1 MENEMKNYE
10 NLILEL
16 TNLEIQTN
24 GKLND
29 IQRVQ
34 LDLYKKIY
42 LLLKRINNGKE
53 KAQEVK
59 DHIDKSKFDGM
70 TKSILLMAI
79 NEIVHSLN
87 GKENTH

>member
-1 MENEMKNYE
+1 MEEEIKKYE
-10 NLILEL
+10 KLILEL
-16 TNLEIQTN
+16 TNLDIQTN

-70 TKSILLMAI
+70 TKTILILAI
-79 NEIVHSLN
+79 NKIQGALQGSD
-87 GKENTH
+87 KE

>member
-1 MENEMKNYE
+1 MEDIEYYQKR
-10 NLILEL
+10 IIEL
-16 TNLEIQTN
+16 TDLEIQTN

-87 GKENTH
+87 GKENAH

>member
-1 MENEMKNYE
+1 MEDMEYYQKR
-10 NLILEL
+10 IIEL
-16 TNLEIQTN
+16 TDLEIQTN

-87 GKENTH
+87 GKENAH

>member
-16 TNLEIQTN
+16 TKLEIQTN

>member
-1 MENEMKNYE
+1 MEDIEYYQKR
-10 NLILEL
+10 IIEL

>member
-24 GKLND
+24 GRLND

-59 DHIDKSKFDGM
+59 DHIDKSQFDGM
-70 TKSILLMAI
+70 TKSILIMAI
-79 NEIVHSLN
+79 NEIIYSLN
-87 GKENTH
+87 GKENSD

>member
-16 TNLEIQTN
+16 TNLDIQTN

-59 DHIDKSKFDGM
+59 EHIDNSKFDGM
-70 TKSILLMAI
+70 TKSILIMAI
-79 NEIVHSLN
+79 NEIMYSLN
-87 GKENTH
+87 GKEKTD

>member
-24 GKLND
+24 GRLND

>member
-16 TNLEIQTN
+16 TDLEIQTN

-42 LLLKRINNGKE
+42 LLLKRINNGQK

-59 DHIDKSKFDGM
+59 DYIDKSQFDGM
-70 TKSILLMAI
+70 TKSILIMAI
-79 NEIVHSLN
+79 NEIMYSLN

>member
-87 GKENTH
+87 GKENSD

>member
-1 MENEMKNYE
+1 MEDMEYYQKR
-10 NLILEL
+10 IIEL
-16 TNLEIQTN
+16 TDLEIQTN

-87 GKENTH
+87 GKENNH

>member
-1 MENEMKNYE
+1 MEDIEYYQKR
-10 NLILEL
+10 IIEL
-16 TNLEIQTN
+16 TDLEIQTN

-70 TKSILLMAI
+70 TKSVLLMAI

-87 GKENTH
+87 GKENAH

>member
-1 MENEMKNYE
+1 MNKEIMINQQD
-10 NLILEL
+10 LIDW
-16 TNLEIQTN
+16 IDRSPS
-24 GKLND
+24 ND
-29 IQRVQ
+29 D
-34 LDLYKKIY
+34 LDL
-42 LLLKRINNGKE
+42 INYIVNRLDNFYTLEERNKNALN

-79 NEIVHSLN
+79 NEIIYSLN

>member
-1 MENEMKNYE
+1 MEDIEYYQKR
-10 NLILEL
+10 IIEL
-16 TNLEIQTN
+16 TDLEIQTN

>member
-1 MENEMKNYE
+1 MEDIEYYQKR
-10 NLILEL
+10 IVEL
-16 TNLEIQTN
+16 TDLEIQTN

-87 GKENTH
+87 GKENTD

>member
-24 GKLND
+24 GRLND

-70 TKSILLMAI
+70 TKSILVMAI
-79 NEIVHSLN
+79 NEIIFSLN
-87 GKENTH
+87 GKENTD

>member
-1 MENEMKNYE
+1 MEDMEYYQKR
-10 NLILEL
+10 IIEL
-16 TNLEIQTN
+16 TDLEIQTN

>member
-1 MENEMKNYE
+1 MEDIEYYQKR
-10 NLILEL
+10 IIEL
-16 TNLEIQTN
+16 TDLEIQTN

-59 DHIDKSKFDGM
+59 DHIDKSKFDGI

>member
-16 TNLEIQTN
+16 TNLDIQTN

-34 LDLYKKIY
+34 
-42 LLLKRINNGKE
+42 
-53 KAQEVK
+53 
-59 DHIDKSKFDGM
+59 
-70 TKSILLMAI
+70 
-79 NEIVHSLN
+79 
-87 GKENTH
+87 

>member
-1 MENEMKNYE
+1 MEDTEYYQKR
-10 NLILEL
+10 IIEL
-16 TNLEIQTN
+16 TDLEIQTN
-24 GKLND
+24 GRLND

-87 GKENTH
+87 GKENAH

>member
-1 MENEMKNYE
+1 MEDIEYYQKR
-10 NLILEL
+10 IVEL
-16 TNLEIQTN
+16 TDLEIQTN

>member
-16 TNLEIQTN
+16 TNLDIQTN

-59 DHIDKSKFDGM
+59 KHIDKRLIMLIFFD
-70 TKSILLMAI
+70 
-79 NEIVHSLN
+79 
-87 GKENTH
+87 

>member
-1 MENEMKNYE
+1 MEDIEYYQKR
-10 NLILEL
+10 IIEL
-16 TNLEIQTN
+16 TDLEIQTN

-70 TKSILLMAI
+70 TKSILIMAI

-87 GKENTH
+87 GKENSH

>member
-16 TNLEIQTN
+16 TNLDIQTN

-59 DHIDKSKFDGM
+59 DYIDNSKFDGM
-70 TKSILLMAI
+70 TKSILIMAI
-79 NEIVHSLN
+79 NEIMYSLN
-87 GKENTH
+87 GKENSH

>member
-1 MENEMKNYE
+1 MEDIEYYQKR
-10 NLILEL
+10 IIEL
-16 TNLEIQTN
+16 TDLEIQTN

-79 NEIVHSLN
+79 NEIMYSLN

>member
-59 DHIDKSKFDGM
+59 DHIDKSKFDGI

-79 NEIVHSLN
+79 NEIVYSLN

>member
-16 TNLEIQTN
+16 TNLDIQTN

-87 GKENTH
+87 GKENSD